1 MHTCSPG
8 RLYYAIPA
16 TATLPEPMNIPVLT
30 RTMDHQEFYDIS
42 IPIEIELQVYDNPS
56 LLFRIED
63 QSRPGEYVYQWMVD
77 VTFNLPEITM
87 VEYLLNLN
95 TFIGRRVNISYA
107 FATENGLSE
116 YSEPAVV
123 QVPGNLIRWT
133 RCPWNYLLVFADQC
147 VAVELIQSEVDISA
161 SLDERAGFFTH
172 YVLNVSWCPSTCT
185 LMETS

>member
-1 MHTCSPG
+1 MYQFICSNRRVIAIKVVSDFHSSLHVCNVRFMLFPMHRCSPG
-8 RLYYAIPA
+8 RLYYVIPA
-16 TATLPEPMNIPVLT
+16 TAALPKPMNVPVLT

-77 VTFNLPEITM
+77 VIFNLPEITM

-116 YSEPAVV
+116 YSEPAEV
-123 QVPGNLIRWT
+123 QVSGK
-133 RCPWNYLLVFADQC
+133 
-147 VAVELIQSEVDISA
+147 
-161 SLDERAGFFTH
+161 
-172 YVLNVSWCPSTCT
+172 
-185 LMETS
+185 